1 MQYSIVDVITAIIAI
16 FSLFLSIISIRISRK
31 DKEKEY
37 AKYFLYRENPLVSI
51 LVPGKN
57 EGKHIFKMVN
67 SLAGIA
73 EGIKDDAVLIER
85 MGRKIDAHK
94 LALTVQTFDG
104 TPALCIRNR
113 RRSYLYRLGTA
124 KE

>member
-1 MQYSIVDVITAIIAI
+1 MS
-16 FSLFLSIISIRISRK
+16 
-31 DKEKEY
+31 
-37 AKYFLYRENPLVSI
+37 
-51 LVPGKN
+51 
-57 EGKHIFKMVN
+57 
-67 SLAGIA
+67 IA
-73 EGIKDDAVLIER
+73 EGVEDDAVLIER

-104 TPALCIRNR
+104 APALCIRNR